1 MRHALAEQRF
11 FRGNPSPVQNI
22 DVTSRKK
29 HLAQFVDKV
38 DGAIY
43 GINYYPPYTAIG
55 YPNTY
60 QLTGADDLLP
70 LDIDFSRGQCYSGL
84 QKLGL
89 GGKAFCQFRQ
99 ICRWKLEN
107 KK

>member
-1 MRHALAEQRF
+1 MRHVLAEQHF
-11 FRGNPSPVQNI
+11 FGENPSPVQNNE
-22 DVTSRKK
+22 VTSRKK
-29 HLAQFVDKV
+29 HLAQFVDKA
-38 DGAIY
+38 DNAIY
-43 GINYYPPYTAIG
+43 GINYYPLCTAIG

-84 QKLGL
+84 EKLGFGRQSVMSVPPNL
-89 GGKAFCQFRQ
+89 SLKA
-99 ICRWKLEN
+99 

>member
-11 FRGNPSPVQNI
+11 FRGNPSPVQNN

-38 DGAIY
+38 DSAIY

-70 LDIDFSRGQCYSGL
+70 LEIDFSRGQCYSGL
-84 QKLGL
+84 QKLGSGRQSVL
-89 GGKAFCQFRQ
+89 SVPPNLSLKAR
-99 ICRWKLEN
+99 K
-107 KK
+107 

>member
-1 MRHALAEQRF
+1 MRHALAEQVSSGKIR
-11 FRGNPSPVQNI
+11 VQFKKS

-38 DGAIY
+38 VNAIY
-43 GINYYPPYTAIG
+43 GINYYPLYTGIG

-70 LDIDFSRGQCYSGL
+70 LDIDFSRGQWYSGFE
-84 QKLGL
+84 KLGFAEA
-89 GGKAFCQFRQ
+89 KRFVSSTKFVA
-99 ICRWKLEN
+99 ES
-107 KK
+107 

>member
-11 FRGNPSPVQNI
+11 FRGNPSPVQNN

-38 DGAIY
+38 DSAIY

-70 LDIDFSRGQCYSGL
+70 LDIDFSSTARKIGFTQIYSV
-84 QKLGL
+84 QIWCKLG
-89 GGKAFCQFRQ
+89 
-99 ICRWKLEN
+99 EN
-107 KK
+107 QKQRR